1 MERVV
6 GIDISKARLDA
17 YCLERGQRLAVSNDA
32 PGITELVA
40 WLAPGSLVVME
51 ASGGDER
58 PVHRLLAEHGVE
70 AAVVDPAR
78 VRHFAKA
85 TGLLAKTDALDAA
98 AIARYGALAGPAPTP
113 LPAEARQTLA
123 ELLAYRRQLLA
134 EITARGQ
141 QLAHLRTPAL
151 VERAQAA
158 LVRLRQERAELD
170 RLVRDTIAG
179 DPGLA
184 ATAALLAGVPG
195 VGPVLTATL
204 LADLPEL
211 GPLDRRRIASLVGLA
226 PVAKDSGQRCGRR
239 EIQGGR
245 GAVRHALYMAV
256 VALSQR
262 GSRFAAAY
270 RALVAKGKPKKLA
283 LVAVMRKLLVTLNA
297 IVRSGRPW
305 QDEPGA
311 AARAAA

>member
-123 ELLAYRRQLLA
+123 ELLAYRRQLLD
-134 EITARGQ
+134 
-141 QLAHLRTPAL
+141 
-151 VERAQAA
+151 RAYG
-158 LVRLRQERAELD
+158 RN
-170 RLVRDTIAG
+170 
-179 DPGLA
+179 
-184 ATAALLAGVPG
+184 GV
-195 VGPVLTATL
+195 
-204 LADLPEL
+204 
-211 GPLDRRRIASLVGLA
+211 
-226 PVAKDSGQRCGRR
+226 
-239 EIQGGR
+239 
-245 GAVRHALYMAV
+245 
-256 VALSQR
+256 LS
-262 GSRFAAAY
+262 
-270 RALVAKGKPKKLA
+270 
-283 LVAVMRKLLVTLNA
+283 
-297 IVRSGRPW
+297 
-305 QDEPGA
+305 
-311 AARAAA
+311 